1 MSRRWLLLARLALP
15 ITLIAAVQSPERTLM
30 QHATGTFEVKMT
42 PEAQGDAPTG
52 GLPTSRMG
60 IAKSFSGGMTGTATG
75 TMLAAG
81 TPQPGQPAGYVAIDQ
96 FSGSVDGKAG
106 GFLLL
111 HRGTIDKA
119 GGSDLSVI
127 IAPDSGTGALE
138 GITGSFAIKIE
149 GGVHQYDLAYTLP
162 AK

>member
-1 MSRRWLLLARLALP
+1 
-15 ITLIAAVQSPERTLM
+15 M

-52 GLPTSRMG
+52 GLATSRMG
-60 IAKSFSGGMTGTATG
+60 IAKTFTGGMIGSATG

-96 FSGSVDGKAG
+96 FHGSVDGKEG

-111 HRGTIDKA
+111 HRGTITKDGA
-119 GGSDLSVI
+119 ADLSVI
-127 IAPDSGTGALE
+127 VAPDSGTGALE
-138 GITGSFAIKIE
+138 GISGSFTIKVA
-149 GGVHQYDLAYTLP
+149 GGKHEYDLAYTLP
-162 AK
+162 AR

>member
-1 MSRRWLLLARLALP
+1 MTARWLLLTPLV
-15 ITLIAAVQSPERTLM
+15 LIAAAAAPERTPM

-42 PEAQGDAPTG
+42 PEAQGEAPAA

-60 IAKSFSGGMTGTATG
+60 IAKTFTGGMTGTATG

-81 TPQPGQPAGYVAIDQ
+81 TPKPGQPAGYVAIDQ
-96 FSGSVDGKAG
+96 FSGSVDGQAG
-106 GFLLL
+106 SFLLL

-119 GGSDLSVI
+119 GGAELSVI

-138 GITGSFAIKIE
+138 GIAGSFAIKIE
-149 GGVHQYDLAYTLP
+149 GGVHKYDLAYTLP
-162 AK
+162 VK

>member
-1 MSRRWLLLARLALP
+1 MRWRLLAQLALP
-15 ITLIAAVQSPERTLM
+15 ITLIAAAQSPERTPM
-30 QHATGTFEVKMT
+30 HHATGTFEVKMT
-42 PEAQGDAPTG
+42 PEAQTDAPTG

-81 TPQPGQPAGYVAIDQ
+81 TPKPGQPAGYVAIDQ

-119 GGSDLSVI
+119 GGADLSVM

-138 GITGSFAIKIE
+138 GIAGSFEIKMD
-149 GGVHQYDLAYTLP
+149 GGAHHYDLAYTLP
-162 AK
+162 TK

>member
-1 MSRRWLLLARLALP
+1 MYRAVPLFALLLA
-15 ITLIAAVQSPERTLM
+15 AAPVSERPVM
-30 QHATGTFEVKMT
+30 HHATGTFEVKMT
-42 PEAQGDAPTG
+42 PEAQGDAPEA

-60 IAKSFSGGMTGTATG
+60 IAKTFTGGMTGSATG

-81 TPQPGQPAGYVAIDQ
+81 TPKPGQPAGYVAIDQ
-96 FSGSVDGKAG
+96 FSGTVDGKSG
-106 GFLLL
+106 SFLLL

-138 GITGSFAIKIE
+138 RITGTFAIKIE
-149 GGVHQYDLAYTLP
+149 GGAHLYDLAYSLP